1 LGRYDTLKPEAG
13 AREQHSWQA
22 LPRAEI
28 FAALFLEGTKP
39 PPKGGT
45 EEGSMNSA
53 RRLVLSLCVILS
65 AVVLTANAA
74 PASDFTGAFS
84 LGAPSAAGENV
95 QVTISLTITNNTGTD
110 VPNAVV
116 ALHEP
121 KAARVI
127 YGRLTGLALPA
138 GSGAQVNGFFTVPRD
153 LYDSWKKGS
162 APAMSVNFTDA
173 KGNPVRTFIE
183 F

>member
-1 LGRYDTLKPEAG
+1 MK
-13 AREQHSWQA
+13 
-22 LPRAEI
+22 
-28 FAALFLEGTKP
+28 
-39 PPKGGT
+39 
-45 EEGSMNSA
+45 SA
-53 RRLVLSLCVILS
+53 RRLVLSLCVILA

-74 PASDFTGAFS
+74 PAGDFTGVFT

-95 QVTISLTITNNTGTD
+95 QVNISLTITNNTGSD
-110 VPNAVV
+110 VRNAVL

-127 YGRLTGLALPA
+127 YGQLTGLALPA
-138 GSGAQVNGFFTVPRD
+138 GSGAQVNGFFTVPRG
-153 LYDSWKKGS
+153 LYESWQKGS
-162 APAMSVNFTDA
+162 SPAMSVSFTDA